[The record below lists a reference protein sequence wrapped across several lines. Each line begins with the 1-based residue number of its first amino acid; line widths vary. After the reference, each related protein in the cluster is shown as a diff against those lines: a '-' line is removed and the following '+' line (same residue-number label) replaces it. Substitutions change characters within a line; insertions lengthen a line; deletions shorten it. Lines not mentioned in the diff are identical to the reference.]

1 MKRKVFWVLL
11 LALGLRIGAALSVHL
26 YLESAGRDFLIAGDA
41 AGYWELGQ
49 KLATG
54 DDYSVHDP
62 PRQALRMP
70 GYPLFLAAAIRVG
83 GEQLLPV
90 RLLQACVGTAAC
102 WLVHLLGTMLIDQ
115 QTGLL
120 AAFLAAV
127 SPTFV
132 GFSPLVL
139 SETLFAAT
147 LLGSLILMARL
158 STSWPALRGETA
170 HQFQD
175 RSSSFSRFALA
186 LGAGVAVGVAC
197 YVRPSWLLTAPLFC
211 VIHVLMTWRGR
222 QTSSA
227 DPANPSR
234 GSVPSLSNVPS
245 LRAASLE
252 CIVLIAG
259 VALTLAPWTIRNARV
274 IGHAIPTTLWVGPSL
289 YDGLNPEATGD
300 SDMDFFEQDNL
311 LATMT
316 EYEMDREYRR
326 RAWQFVRENP
336 GRSIQLGFV
345 KIARLW
351 KPWPNAAQFRQWWL
365 CLIVAAFFIPTVVL
379 ATCEAVRR
387 RFDVRCLLL
396 TAGPVIYFTVIHSV
410 FVGSL
415 RYRLPAE
422 YPLLILSAAG
432 LIAAREWC
440 CQRSAALSVSS
451 TRGSS

>member
-1 MKRKVFWVLL
+1 VKQKVFWVLL
-11 LALGLRIGAALSVHL
+11 LALGLRVGAALSVHT
-26 YLESAGRDFLIAGDA
+26 YLESAGREFLIPGDA

-49 KLATG
+49 KLAAG
-54 DDYSVHDP
+54 EDYTIYSP
-62 PRQALRMP
+62 ERQAMRMP
-70 GYPLFLAAAIRVG
+70 GYPVFLAASIKLGGIR
-83 GEQLLPV
+83 LLPV

-102 WLVHLLGTMLIDQ
+102 WFVHLLGTLLIDE

-147 LLGSLILMARL
+147 LLVSLILMAKL
-158 STSWPALRGETA
+158 AAGWPLLGPSTS
-170 HQFQD
+170 D
-175 RSSSFSRFALA
+175 RTERATQTGQRTWLA
-186 LGAGVAVGVAC
+186 IGTGVAVGAAC

-211 VIHVLMTWRGR
+211 VIHLSMTWIGR
-222 QTSSA
+222 RHNAT
-227 DPANPSR
+227 
-234 GSVPSLSNVPS
+234 GSTGAVMT
-245 LRAASLE
+245 AKALE
-252 CIVLIAG
+252 CVFVIVGLA
-259 VALTLAPWTIRNARV
+259 ATLAPWTIRNSQV

-289 YDGLNPEATGD
+289 YDGLHPAATGD
-300 SDMDFFEQDNL
+300 SDMQFFEEDNL

-326 RAWQFVRENP
+326 RSWEFVRKNP
-336 GRSIQLGFV
+336 DRAIQLGFL

-351 KPWPNAAQFRQWWL
+351 KPWPNADQFQQWWL
-365 CLIVAAFFIPTVVL
+365 CLIVAAFFLPMVGFAL
-379 ATCEAVRR
+379 YDAVRR
-387 RFDVRCLLL
+387 RCDVRCLLL
-396 TAGPVIYFTVIHSV
+396 TAGPVIYFTAIHSV

-432 LIAAREWC
+432 CLAVYDRYRRRPVNPEASCPGGAA
-440 CQRSAALSVSS
+440 
-451 TRGSS
+451 